1 MIKYIRWQATIAFL
15 GTILIVAI
23 LGYLAFSFT
32 TVIVP
37 DVGGTY
43 VEGLAGNPKYINPIL
58 CQYNDVDRDLCA
70 LIFNGLTDANEKGE
84 IVPDLATRW
93 EVSDDGLTYT
103 FHLRRDVR
111 WHDGASFTAD
121 DIVFT
126 IKAIQDPDFQGIPY
140 LADLWRT
147 VTIKKIDDYTVSFT
161 LQEPF
166 APFIDYTTVGILP
179 AHTLQNI
186 EAKALPQARFNNQ
199 PVGTGLF
206 QVEELSARHIVLRA
220 NPHFYGARPYLS
232 TIEFRFYPDYESIF
246 GAYERGEIE
255 GISRVLP
262 EDLPKA
268 RGHQNL
274 NLFSARLSGY
284 TLILLNLNNP
294 NTPFFQSKEVRQ
306 ALLYALDRQK
316 IIDQILDGQG
326 LVVHSPIMPDSWAYY
341 QNIKKYGYDPD
352 QAKALL
358 DQAGWVDSDGDG
370 IREKEGIKL
379 EFGLLTNDD
388 PTRVKIIEEIARQWA
403 AVGVKAVP
411 QTSGVSGLV
420 RDFLRPRR
428 YDAILTQWQELPPD
442 PDPYPLWHST
452 QGQGEGQNYTG
463 FAHREADQIMEEAR
477 RTTDQTR
484 RMELYHRFQQIFA
497 DEVPAL
503 LLYHPVYSYAI
514 DTRVKGVQIAPMIDP
529 SDRFRTITDWYVI
542 TRRVI
547 LSEAQKRQ

>member
-1 MIKYIRWQATIAFL
+1 
-15 GTILIVAI
+15 
-23 LGYLAFSFT
+23 
-32 TVIVP
+32 
-37 DVGGTY
+37 
-43 VEGLAGNPKYINPIL
+43 
-58 CQYNDVDRDLCA
+58 
-70 LIFNGLTDANEKGE
+70 
-84 IVPDLATRW
+84 
-93 EVSDDGLTYT
+93 VSV
-103 FHLRRDVR
+103 RR
-111 WHDGASFTAD
+111 
-121 DIVFT
+121 
-126 IKAIQDPDFQGIPY
+126 
-140 LADLWRT
+140 
-147 VTIKKIDDYTVSFT
+147 IDNYTVSFT

-179 AHTLQNI
+179 AHLLQNI
-186 EAKALPQARFNNQ
+186 EAKALPQARFNSQ

-206 QVEELSARHIVLRA
+206 QVEELSAKHIVLRA

-268 RGHQNL
+268 RGHRNL

-284 TLILLNLNNP
+284 TLIFLNLNNP

-326 LVVHSPIMPDSWAYY
+326 LVVHSPIMPDSWAYD

-403 AVGVKAVP
+403 AVGVKAGP

-420 RDFLRPRR
+420 RDFLVPRR

-477 RTTDQTR
+477 RITDQTR

-514 DTRVKGVQIAPMIDP
+514 DKRVRGVQIAPMIDP
-529 SDRFRTITDWYVI
+529 SDRFRTITDWYVL

>member
-1 MIKYIRWQATIAFL
+1 
-15 GTILIVAI
+15 
-23 LGYLAFSFT
+23 
-32 TVIVP
+32 
-37 DVGGTY
+37 
-43 VEGLAGNPKYINPIL
+43 
-58 CQYNDVDRDLCA
+58 
-70 LIFNGLTDANEKGE
+70 
-84 IVPDLATRW
+84 
-93 EVSDDGLTYT
+93 
-103 FHLRRDVR
+103 
-111 WHDGASFTAD
+111 
-121 DIVFT
+121 
-126 IKAIQDPDFQGIPY
+126 
-140 LADLWRT
+140 
-147 VTIKKIDDYTVSFT
+147 
-161 LQEPF
+161 
-166 APFIDYTTVGILP
+166 
-179 AHTLQNI
+179 
-186 EAKALPQARFNNQ
+186 
-199 PVGTGLF
+199 
-206 QVEELSARHIVLRA
+206 
-220 NPHFYGARPYLS
+220 
-232 TIEFRFYPDYESIF
+232 
-246 GAYERGEIE
+246 
-255 GISRVLP
+255 
-262 EDLPKA
+262 
-268 RGHQNL
+268 
-274 NLFSARLSGY
+274 
-284 TLILLNLNNP
+284 LNLNNP

-326 LVVHSPIMPDSWAYY
+326 LVVHSPIMPDSWAYD

-403 AVGVKAVP
+403 AVGVKAGP

-420 RDFLRPRR
+420 RDFLVPRR

-477 RTTDQTR
+477 RITDQTR

-514 DTRVKGVQIAPMIDP
+514 DKRVRGVQIAPMIDP
-529 SDRFRTITDWYVI
+529 SDRFRTLTDWYVL

>member
-1 MIKYIRWQATIAFL
+1 LIQHIRWQAIIAFL

-23 LGYLAFSFT
+23 LGYLSFNFT

-43 VEGLAGNPKYINPIL
+43 VEGLAGNAQYINPIL

-70 LIFNGLTDANEKGE
+70 LIFNGLTDANERGE

-111 WHDGASFTAD
+111 WHDGAPFTAD

-126 IKAIQDPDFQGIPY
+126 IKTIQNPGFQGVPY

-147 VTIKKIDDYTVSFT
+147 VSVRRIDNYTVSFT

-166 APFIDYTTVGILP
+166 APFIDYTTIGILP
-179 AHTLQNI
+179 AHLLQNI
-186 EAKALPQARFNNQ
+186 EAKALPQARFNSQ

-206 QVEELSARHIVLRA
+206 QVEELSAKHIVLRA
-220 NPHFYGARPYLS
+220 NPHFHGARPYLS

-268 RGHQNL
+268 RGHRNL

-284 TLILLNLNNP
+284 TLIFLNLNNP

-326 LVVHSPIMPDSWAYY
+326 LVVHSPIMPNSWAYD

-403 AVGVKAVP
+403 AVGVKAGP

-420 RDFLRPRR
+420 RDFLVPRR

-477 RTTDQTR
+477 RITDQTR

-514 DTRVKGVQIAPMIDP
+514 DKRVRGVQIAPMIEP
-529 SDRFRTITDWYVI
+529 SDRFRTLTDWYVL

>member
-1 MIKYIRWQATIAFL
+1 MIKHIRWQAIIAFL
-15 GTILIVAI
+15 GAILIVAI

-43 VEGLAGNPKYINPIL
+43 VEGLAGNPQYINPIL
-58 CQYNDVDRDLCA
+58 CQYNDVDRDLCS
-70 LIFNGLTDANEKGE
+70 LIFNGLTDVNEKGE
-84 IVPDLATRW
+84 IVPDLATHW
-93 EVSDDGLTYT
+93 EISEDGLTYT

-111 WHDGASFTAD
+111 WHDGAAFTAD
-121 DIVFT
+121 DVVFT
-126 IKAIQDPDFQGIPY
+126 INSIRNPGFQGVPY
-140 LADLWRT
+140 LTDLWRT
-147 VTIKKIDDYTVSFT
+147 VSVRRIDNYTVSFT

-179 AHTLQNI
+179 AHILRNI
-186 EAKALPQARFNNQ
+186 EAKALPQARFNSQ

-206 QVEELSARHIVLRA
+206 RVEELSARHIVLQA
-220 NPHFYGARPYLS
+220 NPHFYGAKPYLS
-232 TIEFRFYPDYESIF
+232 TVEFRFYPDYESIF

-268 RGHQNL
+268 REHQSL

-306 ALLYALDRQK
+306 ALFYALDRQK

-326 LVVHSPIMPDSWAYY
+326 LVVHSPIMPDSWAYD
-341 QNIKKYGYDPD
+341 QNIKKYGYDPA

-370 IREKEGIKL
+370 IREKEGIRL

-388 PTRVKIIEEIARQWA
+388 PTRVKIIEEITRQWS

-411 QTSGVSGLV
+411 QTSGVSGLI

-452 QGQGEGQNYTG
+452 QRQDEGQNYTG

-484 RMELYHRFQQIFA
+484 RMELYHHFQQIFA

-514 DTRVKGVQIAPMIDP
+514 DTRVEGVQIAPMIDP

>member
-1 MIKYIRWQATIAFL
+1 MIKHIRWQAAIAFL
-15 GTILIVAI
+15 GMILIVVV
-23 LGYLAFSFT
+23 LGHLAFSFT

-58 CQYNDVDRDLCA
+58 SQYNDVDRDLCA

-103 FHLRRDVR
+103 FHLRRGVR
-111 WHDGASFTAD
+111 WHDGAPFTAD

-126 IKAIQDPDFQGIPY
+126 INSIRNPDFQGVPY

-147 VTIKKIDDYTVSFT
+147 VSVRRIDDYTISFT

-166 APFIDYTTVGILP
+166 APFIDYTTLGILP
-179 AHTLQNI
+179 AHILRNV
-186 EAKALPQARFNNQ
+186 EAEALPQAQFNTQ

-206 QVEELSARHIVLRA
+206 QVEELSARHVVLRA
-220 NPHFYGARPYLS
+220 NPHFYGDKPYLS
-232 TIEFRFYPDYESIF
+232 TIEFKFYPDYESIF
-246 GAYERGEIE
+246 SAYEKGEIE

-268 RGHQNL
+268 REHPNL

-284 TLILLNLNNP
+284 TLVLLNLNNP

-316 IIDQILDGQG
+316 IIDGILDGQG
-326 LVVHSPIMPDSWAYY
+326 LVAHSPIMPDSWAYY
-341 QNIKKYGYDPD
+341 QSIRRYGYDPN

-370 IREKEGIKL
+370 IREKEGIRL

-388 PTRVKIIEEIARQWA
+388 PTRVRIIEEIARQWA

-411 QTSGVSGLV
+411 QTIGVAGLV

-452 QGQGEGQNYTG
+452 QGQGEGQNYAG

-477 RTTDQTR
+477 LTTDQAR

-514 DTRVKGVQIAPMIDP
+514 DERVKGVQIAPMIDP
-529 SDRFRTITDWYVI
+529 SDRFRTIADWYVL

-547 LSEAQKRQ
+547 LSEAQKR

>member
-1 MIKYIRWQATIAFL
+1 MIKHIRWQAAIAFL
-15 GTILIVAI
+15 GMILIVVV
-23 LGYLAFSFT
+23 LGHLAFSFT

-58 CQYNDVDRDLCA
+58 SQYNDVDRDLCA

-103 FHLRRDVR
+103 FHLRRGVR
-111 WHDGASFTAD
+111 WHDGAPFTAD

-126 IKAIQDPDFQGIPY
+126 INSIRNPDFQGVPY
-140 LADLWRT
+140 LAELWRT
-147 VTIKKIDDYTVSFT
+147 VSVRRIDDYTISFT

-166 APFIDYTTVGILP
+166 APFIDYTTLGILP
-179 AHTLQNI
+179 AHILRNV
-186 EAKALPQARFNNQ
+186 EAEALPQAQFNTQ

-206 QVEELSARHIVLRA
+206 QVEELSARHVVLRA
-220 NPHFYGARPYLS
+220 NPHFYGDKPYLS
-232 TIEFRFYPDYESIF
+232 TIEFKFYPDYESIF
-246 GAYERGEIE
+246 SAYEKGEIE

-268 RGHQNL
+268 REHPNL

-284 TLILLNLNNP
+284 TLVLLNLNNP

-316 IIDQILDGQG
+316 IIDGILDGQG
-326 LVVHSPIMPDSWAYY
+326 LVAHSPIMPDSWAYY
-341 QNIKKYGYDPD
+341 QSIRRYGYDPN

-370 IREKEGIKL
+370 IREKEGIRL

-388 PTRVKIIEEIARQWA
+388 PTRVRIIEEIARQWA

-411 QTSGVSGLV
+411 QTIGVAGLV

-452 QGQGEGQNYTG
+452 QGQGEGQNYAG

-477 RTTDQTR
+477 LTTDQAR

-514 DTRVKGVQIAPMIDP
+514 DERVKGVQIAPMIDP
-529 SDRFRTITDWYVI
+529 SDRFRTIADWYVL

-547 LSEAQKRQ
+547 LSEAQKR

>member
-1 MIKYIRWQATIAFL
+1 MIKHIRWQATIAFL
-15 GTILIVAI
+15 GAILVVTL
-23 LGYLAFSFT
+23 LGYLAFSLT
-32 TVIVP
+32 TVVVP
-37 DVGGTY
+37 EAGGTY
-43 VEGLAGNPKYINPIL
+43 VEGLAGNPQYINPIL
-58 CQYNDVDRDLCA
+58 SQYNDVDRDLCA
-70 LIFNGLTDANEKGE
+70 LVFNGLTDANEKGQ
-84 IVPDLATRW
+84 IVPDLATHW

-111 WHDGASFTAD
+111 WHDGAPFTAD
-121 DIVFT
+121 DVVFT
-126 IKAIQDPDFQGIPY
+126 IKTIQNPGFQGVPY
-140 LADLWRT
+140 LAELWRT
-147 VTIKKIDDYTVSFT
+147 VTVRRIDRHTVSFT

-166 APFIDYTTVGILP
+166 TPFLDYTTLGILP
-179 AHTLQNI
+179 AHVLQDI
-186 EAKALPQARFNNQ
+186 EAKALPQAKFNTQ
-199 PVGTGLF
+199 PIGTGLF
-206 QVEELSARHIVLRA
+206 QVEELSAQHIVLRA
-220 NPHFYGARPYLS
+220 NPYFYRDKPYLS
-232 TIEFRFYPDYESIF
+232 TVEFRFYPDYESIF
-246 GAYERGEIE
+246 SAYERGEIE

-268 RGHQNL
+268 RAQQNL

-294 NTPFFQSKEVRQ
+294 NTPFFQSREVRQ

-326 LVVHSPIMPDSWAYY
+326 LVAHSPIMPDSWAYD

-352 QAKALL
+352 QARALL

-370 IREKEGIKL
+370 IREKEGIRL

-388 PTRVKIIEEIARQWA
+388 PSRVKIVEEIARQWA
-403 AVGVKAVP
+403 AVGVKAIP
-411 QTSGVSGLV
+411 QSVGVMGLV
-420 RDFLRPRR
+420 RDFLRPRH
-428 YDAILTQWQELPPD
+428 YDALLTQWQEFPPD

-452 QGQGEGQNYTG
+452 QREGAGQNYSG
-463 FAHREADQIMEEAR
+463 FAHRQADEIMEEAR
-477 RTTDQTR
+477 RITDQTR

-514 DTRVKGVQIAPMIDP
+514 DARVKGVQIAPMMDP
-529 SDRFRTITDWYVI
+529 SDRFRTITDWYVL

-547 LSEAQKRQ
+547 LSEAQKRP

>member
-1 MIKYIRWQATIAFL
+1 
-15 GTILIVAI
+15 LIIVI

-43 VEGLAGNPKYINPIL
+43 VEGLAGNPKHINPIL

-126 IKAIQDPDFQGIPY
+126 INSIRNPDFQGVPY

-147 VTIKKIDDYTVSFT
+147 VSVRRIDNYTVSFT

-179 AHTLQNI
+179 AHILRNI
-186 EAKALPQARFNNQ
+186 EAKALPEARFNNQ

-294 NTPFFQSKEVRQ
+294 NTPFFQSREVRQ

-316 IIDQILDGQG
+316 IIDRILDGQG
-326 LVVHSPIMPDSWAYY
+326 LLVHSPIMPDSWAYY

-352 QAKALL
+352 QAQTLL

-452 QGQGEGQNYTG
+452 QGQGEGQNYSG

-529 SDRFRTITDWYVI
+529 SDRFRTIIDWYVI

-547 LSEAQKRQ
+547 LSEAQRHQ

>member
-1 MIKYIRWQATIAFL
+1 LIRHIRWQATIAFL
-15 GTILIVAI
+15 GAILIVTI

-43 VEGLAGNPKYINPIL
+43 VEGLAGNPQYINPIL

-70 LIFNGLTDANEKGE
+70 LIFNGLTDVNEKGE
-84 IVPDLATRW
+84 IVPDLATHW

-126 IKAIQDPDFQGIPY
+126 IKTIKTPGFQGIPY

-147 VTIKKIDDYTVSFT
+147 VSVKRIDNYTVSFT

-179 AHTLQNI
+179 AHILQNI
-186 EAKALPQARFNNQ
+186 EARALAQAKFNSQ

-206 QVEELSARHIVLRA
+206 QVEELSARHIVLQA

-294 NTPFFQSKEVRQ
+294 NTPFLQSQQVRQ

-326 LVVHSPIMPDSWAYY
+326 LVVHSPIMPDSWAYD
-341 QNIKKYGYDPD
+341 QNIKKYSYDPA
-352 QAKALL
+352 QAEALL
-358 DQAGWVDSDGDG
+358 DQAGWVDNDGDG
-370 IREKEGIKL
+370 IREKEGVNL
-379 EFGLLTNDD
+379 EFSLLTNDD
-388 PTRVKIIEEIARQWA
+388 PTRLKIIEEITRQWA
-403 AVGVKAVP
+403 VVGAKAVP

-452 QGQGEGQNYTG
+452 QVQGEGQNYSG

-547 LSEAQKRQ
+547 LSGAQRRQ

>member
-43 VEGLAGNPKYINPIL
+43 VEGLAGNPQYINPIL

-84 IVPDLATRW
+84 IVPDLATHW

-103 FHLRRDVR
+103 FYLRRDVR

-121 DIVFT
+121 DVVFT
-126 IKAIQDPDFQGIPY
+126 IEAIQAPDFQGVPY
-140 LADLWRT
+140 LADLWRA
-147 VTIKKIDDYTVSFT
+147 VSVKRIDDYTISFT

-166 APFIDYTTVGILP
+166 TPFIDYTTVGILP
-179 AHTLQNI
+179 AHILQNI
-186 EAKALPQARFNNQ
+186 EAKALPEARFNNQ

-206 QVEELSARHIVLRA
+206 QVEELSAKHIVLRA
-220 NPHFYGARPYLS
+220 NAHFYGTRPYLS

-262 EDLPKA
+262 EDLPQA
-268 RGHQNL
+268 REHQNL

-341 QNIKKYGYDPD
+341 QNVKKYSYDPA

-358 DQAGWVDSDGDG
+358 DQAGWMDSDGDG

-388 PTRVKIIEEIARQWA
+388 PTRVKIIEEITRQWA
-403 AVGVKAVP
+403 AVGVKAIP
-411 QTSGVSGLV
+411 QTSGISGLV

-428 YDAILTQWQELPPD
+428 YDAILAQWQELPPD
-442 PDPYPLWHST
+442 PDPYPIWHST
-452 QGQGEGQNYTG
+452 QGQSEGQNYTG
-463 FAHREADQIMEEAR
+463 FAHQEADQIMEEAR

-484 RMELYHRFQQIFA
+484 RMELYHRFQQIFT

-514 DTRVKGVQIAPMIDP
+514 DKRVKGVQIAPMIDP

>member
-1 MIKYIRWQATIAFL
+1 LIKQIRWQATIAFL
-15 GTILIVAI
+15 GAILVVTL

-32 TVIVP
+32 TVVVP
-37 DVGGTY
+37 EAGGTY
-43 VEGLAGNPKYINPIL
+43 VEGLAGNPQYINPIL
-58 CQYNDVDRDLCA
+58 SQYNDVDRDLCA
-70 LIFNGLTDANEKGE
+70 LVFNGLTDANEKGE
-84 IVPDLATRW
+84 IVPDLATHW
-93 EVSDDGLTYT
+93 EISDDGLTYT

-111 WHDGASFTAD
+111 WHDGAPFTAD
-121 DIVFT
+121 DVVFT
-126 IKAIQDPDFQGIPY
+126 IKTIQNPGFQGVPY
-140 LADLWRT
+140 LAELWRT
-147 VTIKKIDDYTVSFT
+147 VTVRRIDHHTVSFT

-166 APFIDYTTVGILP
+166 TPFIDYTTLGILP
-179 AHTLQNI
+179 AHALQNI
-186 EAKALPQARFNNQ
+186 EAKALPQAKFNTQ
-199 PVGTGLF
+199 PTGTGLF
-206 QVEELSARHIVLRA
+206 QVAELSAQHIVLRA
-220 NPHFYGARPYLS
+220 NPYFYGDKPYLS
-232 TIEFRFYPDYESIF
+232 TVEFRFYPDYESIF
-246 GAYERGEIE
+246 SAYERGEIE

-262 EDLPKA
+262 EDLPRA
-268 RGHQNL
+268 RSQQNL

-284 TLILLNLNNP
+284 TLILLNLSNP

-326 LVVHSPIMPDSWAYY
+326 LVVHSPIMPDSWAYD

-352 QAKALL
+352 QARALL

-370 IREKEGIKL
+370 IREKEGIRL

-388 PTRVKIIEEIARQWA
+388 PSRVKMVEEIARQWA
-403 AVGVKAVP
+403 AVGVKAIP
-411 QTSGVSGLV
+411 QTVGVMGLV
-420 RDFLRPRR
+420 RDFLRPRH
-428 YDAILTQWQELPPD
+428 YDAILTQWQEFPPD

-452 QGQGEGQNYTG
+452 QREGEGQNYSG

-477 RTTDQTR
+477 RITDQTR

-514 DTRVKGVQIAPMIDP
+514 DARVKGVQIAPMMDP
-529 SDRFRTITDWYVI
+529 SDRFRTITDWYVL

-547 LSEAQKRQ
+547 LSETRLR